1 MTNSQVVDRQRR
13 FLPSLEGVRGY
24 GFLLIFVGHYFGIIE
39 WSVRHTWWLYPF
51 YLIGQIGWIM
61 VPAFFVLS
69 GYLICGILIATRERE
84 GYFKIFYSR
93 RILRIF
99 PVYYL
104 TLAGVALVDHYNG
117 LAMSGH
123 FWSHFLYIQNLL
135 PGYRGGPSW
144 APSIQVTH
152 LWSMAVEEQFYL
164 VWPVLVWFCRKQRT
178 LLTVTWLLIAVCC
191 ALRIFAPLL
200 HIDKLLIYS
209 WTPTRVDAIL
219 LGAVLAIMQGG
230 KIMARLEPY
239 AKYLALAGV
248 GTLIAIAVIT
258 GGAAPTSYLRSAIL
272 IPIGNL
278 TAVAVII
285 AVKQEGSFLCRI
297 SSYKWVCWL
306 GSRSYCLYLVH
317 FTYAVWFLTVFLPR
331 LATRM
336 NYYQAFL
343 VTIAIAFG
351 LSLFLAEISYRLI
364 EAPAMSLKGRLKY
377 GSAGKATPVPE
388 IGPRILAQSDS

>member
-1 MTNSQVVDRQRR
+1 MTQAQVVDRQRR

-39 WSVRHTWWLYPF
+39 WTGRHTWWLYPIW
-51 YLIGQIGWIM
+51 LLSQIGWIM

-104 TLAGVALVDHYNG
+104 TLAGVALVDRYSG
-117 LAMSGH
+117 LTMSGH

-135 PGYRGGPSW
+135 PGYRGGQPWIPSN
-144 APSIQVTH
+144 QVTH
-152 LWSMAVEEQFYL
+152 LWSMAIEEQFYL
-164 VWPVLVWFCRKQRT
+164 VWPVLVWLCRKQRT
-178 LLTVTWLLIAVCC
+178 LLTITWLLIAVCC
-191 ALRIFAPLL
+191 VLRIFAPWL

-219 LGAVLAIMQGG
+219 LGAVLAITQRG
-230 KIMARLEPY
+230 KIMVRLEPY
-239 AKYLALAGV
+239 AKYVALAGI
-248 GTLIAIAVIT
+248 GALIATAAIT

-272 IPIGNL
+272 IPLGNV
-278 TAVAVII
+278 TAAAIIVAIR
-285 AVKQEGSFLCRI
+285 QEGSFFCRVC
-297 SSYKWVCWL
+297 SYKWACWM

-317 FTYAVWFLTVFLPR
+317 FTYAVWFLTIFLPR
-331 LATRM
+331 LAAHM
-336 NYYQAFL
+336 NYYRAFL
-343 VTIAIAFG
+343 VTIAVAFG
-351 LSLFLAEISYRLI
+351 LSLFLAEISYRLV

-377 GSAGKATPVPE
+377 GPADKPKPAPE
-388 IGPRILAQSDS
+388 IGPRVLAESDS